1 MLLLKFFQSI
11 ESEKKEREAMRIS
24 ELVEELKFVKKYYGD
39 LDVRVPIDNIS
50 VEIYDLKIRDKY
62 DRRFLEVQIDD

>member
-1 MLLLKFFQSI
+1 
-11 ESEKKEREAMRIS
+11 MRIS